1 MVFLQCHYVL
11 RHLSGIS
18 ESKHILWLDKTLAFN
33 ISYIYTDV
41 NIWIHLCIHRNMYL
55 HMYIHLLPE
64 ITSETGFQAEKAGY
78 LSTKTP
84 AIWTTFAAFA

>member
-1 MVFLQCHYVL
+1 
-11 RHLSGIS
+11 
-18 ESKHILWLDKTLAFN
+18 
-33 ISYIYTDV
+33 
-41 NIWIHLCIHRNMYL
+41 MYL